1 MHCKDF
7 FTTTTQIK
15 QKETKVKIY
24 TMKDLMKILKLSE
37 VTVRKL
43 IKEGK
48 IKKLD
53 TDRAVRVTE
62 ESLNNFL
69 NSTKEQ

>member
-1 MHCKDF
+1 
-7 FTTTTQIK
+7 
-15 QKETKVKIY
+15 
-24 TMKDLMKILKLSE
+24 MKDLMKILKLSE

-62 ESLNNFL
+62 ESLNTFL
-69 NSTKEQ
+69 NSTKE